1 MRLGGPHLN
10 NTTSTSSKRKGPR
23 ANRKGSIQRERKR
36 RNGGLVAPMMLLL
49 TTAAVA
55 AAQAPAESAPAK
67 AAKQQAKAAQKQ
79 AKKAKQSTTAGKRR
93 AAPAHSR
100 PEAAASGTRD
110 NAELERLDM
119 LALEA
124 TAKAVKAGRA
134 MTADNPRRP
143 LSDESDVDAPLG
155 QVWFVKDGMPPYAE
169 VAEQLRMLRSRN
181 RPGSKASAEAKM
193 ARGLKKARQAADAAG
208 VMGGA
213 PTKSAG
219 WRHLVKDGE
228 ASAEWRARLERGENP
243 PVPFRT
249 GGLRGANGAFSLS
262 AVREALLR
270 AHQTRPSESAASAQA
285 DEASGEVSVP
295 RVRVSAKDYVEA
307 LRPPGEEGAP
317 LPSFLASLAEGALD
331 EGEDFWR
338 CVAHEAGVSQTSMSV
353 KVLVEEAKRRAHFH
367 GLPGGRKKSDAV
379 WLFELC
385 VHADRRVDAIRAL
398 AWLGAPHRDRARS
411 FKTALLKGSNH
422 LDGIEMS
429 EDHSEWMDAMTD
441 APVVD
446 GEWKDR
452 LDMAFTRLHPPAHKP
467 PVTEAGKPD
476 YHPWLGHVGTVTFG
490 ELAAGAGHFAA
501 HFNAAGAECAYVV
514 EPRPE
519 VLERATA
526 NAGGTPQAF
535 DSVMS
540 VDPVDLP
547 WTHILVGGA
556 E

>member
-1 MRLGGPHLN
+1 
-10 NTTSTSSKRKGPR
+10 
-23 ANRKGSIQRERKR
+23 
-36 RNGGLVAPMMLLL
+36 MLLL
-49 TTAAVA
+49 TTAALA
-55 AAQAPAESAPAK
+55 AAQTAAESAPAK
-67 AAKQQAKAAQKQ
+67 RAQKAAKQQTKR
-79 AKKAKQSTTAGKRR
+79 AKQSATAGTQS
-93 AAPAHSR
+93 AAPGM
-100 PEAAASGTRD
+100 EAD
-110 NAELERLDM
+110 AELERLDM

-124 TAKAVKAGRA
+124 TARAVKAGRA

-143 LSDESDVDAPLG
+143 LSDESDADAPLG

-213 PTKSAG
+213 PAKSAG
-219 WRHLVKDGE
+219 WRHLVQDGE
-228 ASAEWRARLERGENP
+228 ASAEWRARLERGDNP
-243 PVPFRT
+243 PAPFRT

-270 AHQTRPSESAASAQA
+270 AHQTRPSESTASAQA

-295 RVRVSAKDYVEA
+295 RVRVSAEDYVEA

-317 LPSFLASLAEGALD
+317 LPNFLASLAEGALD

-353 KVLVEEAKRRAHFH
+353 KVLVEEAKQRAHFH
-367 GLPGGRKKSDAV
+367 GLPGGREKSDAV

-385 VHADRRVDAIRAL
+385 VHADRRADAIRAL

-422 LDGIEMS
+422 LDGIEMA
-429 EDHSEWMDAMTD
+429 EDHSEWMDTMTD
-441 APVVD
+441 APVAD
-446 GEWKDR
+446 GEWKDK
-452 LDMAFTRLHPPAHKP
+452 LDKAFTRLHPPAHKP

-476 YHPWLGHVGTVTFG
+476 YHPWLGHVGMVTFG

-535 DSVMS
+535 GSVMS